1 MSRLE
6 QVYARDPNFVSRRI
20 ERETILV
27 PIRNNVGDLDCIFSL
42 NPVGALI
49 WEHLD
54 GVADLKFIRDAITRE
69 YEVAGCAAEAD
80 LFAFIDEMESISAIQ
95 PVG

>member
-1 MSRLE
+1 MTGLE

-20 ERETILV
+20 ENETILV

-42 NPVGALI
+42 NSVGALV

-54 GVADLKFIRDAITRE
+54 GVADLGFIRDTITRKFDVPE
-69 YEVAGCAAEAD
+69 SSAEAD
-80 LFAFIDEMESISAIQ
+80 LITFIDQLRSISAIQ
-95 PVG
+95 AKG